1 MSDNPVA
8 DQDWEEAEFRAR
20 VLAELP
26 EQLTEG
32 DVAWAMRQLGV
43 SRATVFRL
51 AKQFRDNA
59 RTSALLPNS
68 SGPKPGMQPM
78 EPAIEAIVTHHF
90 KAFYATRRKPTKT
103 RFWREVAADCRAKGL
118 APPSIRRLGRWL
130 DLKDQ
135 AKLMARREGKDKA
148 ERRHLA
154 TPGTLTAV
162 RPLDIVQID
171 HTKAD
176 VTVVDP
182 VTRRPLGRPTLTV
195 AIDVNSRMILGFHLS
210 LEPPSLLSV
219 ALCLTHAV
227 MDKSHWLAAR
237 GINTD
242 WPGHGIPKAIYVDNG
257 AEFHARAF
265 GLACAEYQID
275 LRYRPPGT
283 PRYGGHIERLI
294 GTMMGAVHLLPGSHF
309 SNIFERGDL
318 DAEAEAV
325 MTLAELETW
334 LALEITGSYHARV
347 HSALETT
354 PAAAWTTRKDAAK
367 LRMPA
372 DLRQFLVDFL
382 PSEQRVLQ
390 RDGFHLFHIRYWS
403 DELRWLMGSDSRKYT
418 LKYDPRDLSRIFVLT
433 EDGIIEAR
441 PADLTRPAITLWEHH
456 AARRALREAG
466 RRSVDEE
473 LIFRTI
479 EAQRDLVDSAARQ
492 TKAIRRHQARR
503 AHLNPRGVIDVTPVP
518 EVPEALPAPE
528 NKSNALKDHPGF
540 YVEEWY
546 DDD

>member
-1 MSDNPVA
+1 MSDNSAA
-8 DQDWEEAEFRAR
+8 DKDWEEAEFRAR
-20 VLAELP
+20 VLADLP
-26 EQLTEG
+26 EQLTDG
-32 DVAWAMRQLGV
+32 DVAWAMQQLDV
-43 SRATVFRL
+43 SRATVYRL
-51 AKQFRDNA
+51 AKQFREDA
-59 RTSALLPNS
+59 RTSALLPNT
-68 SGPKPGMQPM
+68 SGPKPGMQPLD
-78 EPAIEAIVTHHF
+78 PAVEAIVSRLF
-90 KAFYATRRKPTKT
+90 RDFYATRRKPTKT
-103 RFWREVAADCRAKGL
+103 RFWRE
-118 APPSIRRLGRWL
+118 GR
-130 DLKDQ
+130 
-135 AKLMARREGKDKA
+135 DKA

-154 TPGTLTAV
+154 TPGVLTAS

-171 HTKAD
+171 HTRAD

-182 VTRRPLGRPTLTV
+182 VTRHPLGRPTLTV
-195 AIDVNSRMILGFHLS
+195 AIDVNSRMVLGFHLS

-227 MDKSHWLAAR
+227 MEKSHWLAAR

-242 WPGHGIPKAIYVDNG
+242 WPAQGIPRAIYVDNG

-265 GLACAEYQID
+265 GLACSEYQID
-275 LRYRPPGT
+275 LQHRPPGT
-283 PRYGGHIERLI
+283 PRYGGHVERLI

-325 MTLAELETW
+325 MTLQELETW
-334 LALEITGSYHARV
+334 LALEITGSYHVRV

-354 PAAAWTTRKDAAK
+354 PAAAWAAHTDEAR

-403 DELRWLMGSDSRKYT
+403 DELRWLMGRESRKYM

-433 EDGIIEAR
+433 GDGIIEAR
-441 PADLTRPAITLWEHH
+441 PADLTRPAITLWEHR
-456 AARRALREAG
+456 AARRALREEG

-479 EAQRDLVDSAARQ
+479 QAQRDLVESAERQ
-492 TKAIRRHQARR
+492 TKAMRRHKARR
-503 AHLNPRGVIDVTPVP
+503 AHLDPRPMIDVTPESEP
-518 EVPEALPAPE
+518 QKALPAPE
-528 NKSNALKDHPGF
+528 TKRNALKDHPGF
-540 YVEEWY
+540 HVEEWY

>member
-8 DQDWEEAEFRAR
+8 GQDWEEAEFRAR

-32 DVAWAMRQLGV
+32 DVDWAMRQLDV
-43 SRATVFRL
+43 SRATVYRL
-51 AKQFRDNA
+51 ARQFREDA
-59 RTSALLPNS
+59 RTSALLPNT
-68 SGPKPGMQPM
+68 SGRKPGMLPLD
-78 EPAIEAIVTHHF
+78 PAVEAVVVHHF
-90 KAFYATRRKPTKT
+90 KGFYATRRKPTKT
-103 RFWREVAADCRAKGL
+103 RFWREVAADCKAKGL

-154 TPGTLTAV
+154 TPGTLTPA

-195 AIDVNSRMILGFHLS
+195 AIDVNSRMVLGFHLS

-237 GINTD
+237 EINTD
-242 WPGHGIPKAIYVDNG
+242 WPAHGIPKAIYVDNG

-334 LALEITGSYHARV
+334 LALEITGSYHACI

-354 PAAAWTTRKDAAK
+354 PSAAWGLRAGEPKV
-367 LRMPA
+367 RMPA

-403 DELRWLMGSDSRKYT
+403 NELRWLMARESRKYT

-441 PADLTRPAITLWEHH
+441 PADLTRPAITLWEHR

-473 LIFRTI
+473 LIFLTI

-503 AHLNPRGVIDVTPVP
+503 AHLDPRPMIDVTPASEP
-518 EVPEALPAPE
+518 SAALPASE

>member
-1 MSDNPVA
+1 MSDNSVA
-8 DQDWEEAEFRAR
+8 DKDWEEAEFRAR

-32 DVAWAMRQLGV
+32 DVSWAMRQLDV
-43 SRATVFRL
+43 SRATVYRL
-51 AKQFRDNA
+51 AKQFREDA
-59 RTSALLPNS
+59 RTSALLPS
-68 SGPKPGMQPM
+68 TSGPKPGMQPM
-78 EPAIEAIVTHHF
+78 DPAVEAIVAHHF
-90 KAFYATRRKPTKT
+90 REFYATRRKPTKT
-103 RFWREVAADCRAKGL
+103 RFWREVAADCKAKGL

-135 AKLMARREGKDKA
+135 SKLMARREGKDKA

-154 TPGTLTAV
+154 TPGTLTAA

-176 VTVVDP
+176 VPVVDP

-195 AIDVNSRMILGFHLS
+195 AIDVNTRMVLGFHLS

-227 MDKSHWLAAR
+227 MEKTHWLTAR

-242 WPGHGIPKAIYVDNG
+242 WPAHGIPRAIYVDNG

-334 LALEITGSYHARV
+334 LALEITGSYHARI

-354 PAAAWTTRKDAAK
+354 PSTVWGLRVGEPKV
-367 LRMPA
+367 RMPA

-403 DELRWLMGSDSRKYT
+403 DELRWLMGQETRKYT

-433 EDGIIEAR
+433 EEGIIEAR
-441 PADLTRPAITLWEHH
+441 PADLTRPAITLWEHR

-473 LIFRTI
+473 LIFQTI
-479 EAQRDLVDSAARQ
+479 QAQRDLVDSAARQ

-503 AHLNPRGVIDVTPVP
+503 AHLDPRPMVDVTPA
-518 EVPEALPAPE
+518 PEALPAPE
-528 NKSNALKDHPGF
+528 HKSNALKDHPGF